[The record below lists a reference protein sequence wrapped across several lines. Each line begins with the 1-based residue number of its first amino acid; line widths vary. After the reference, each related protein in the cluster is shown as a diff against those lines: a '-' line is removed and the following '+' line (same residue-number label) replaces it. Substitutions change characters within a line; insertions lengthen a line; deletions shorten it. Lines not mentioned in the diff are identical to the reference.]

1 MATSPVIFDPTDK
14 LIVDEVGPWSA
25 EKHARLGRY
34 IDISRGA
41 RAKYVPPRGTGG
53 ASYIELF
60 SGPGKSLIRHTT
72 RIVPGSPLVAYEAAR
87 VSKVRF
93 SEIYLNDFDFHKSS
107 AVDKRIRALG
117 GAAVCF
123 AKPADVAI
131 DDILKAVNPVGLHF
145 VFIDPYNLEQMP
157 FRIIEKLARL
167 PRVDMLIHVSVQD
180 LQRNLDR
187 YSVEGGVLDT
197 FAPGWRYHVDRNQ
210 SIGSLRSALLAY
222 WLQKIR
228 NLGTMPAEGV
238 ELVTGPGGQRLYWL
252 VFVSAHELAQKLWDA
267 IRDISGQ
274 GSMDF

>member
-1 MATSPVIFDPTDK
+1 MAKPPVIFDPTDK

-25 EKHARLGRY
+25 EKHERLRRY
-34 IDISRGA
+34 IDISSGA

-60 SGPGKSLIRHTT
+60 CGPGKSMIRDTGK
-72 RIVPGSPLVAYEAAR
+72 IVPASPLVAYEAAR
-87 VSKVRF
+87 ASKVRF
-93 SEIYLNDFDFHKSS
+93 SEIYLNDLDFYKS
-107 AVDKRIRALG
+107 AAADKRIKALG
-117 GAAVCF
+117 GAAICF

-131 DDILKAVNPVGLHF
+131 DDVLAAVNPAGLQF
-145 VFIDPYNLEQMP
+145 AFLDPYNLEHIP

-187 YSVEGGVLDT
+187 YSVPGGVLDD
-197 FAPGWRYHVDRNQ
+197 FAPGWRHHVDANQ
-210 SIGSLRSALLAY
+210 SIAALRSALLAY

-238 ELVTGPGGQRLYWL
+238 ELVTGTGGQRLYWL
-252 VFVSAHELAQKLWDA
+252 VFVSAHDLAQKLWNA
-267 IRDISGQ
+267 IRDLRGQ
-274 GSMDF
+274 ASMDF